1 MRNLLLVAVLGSAL
15 GSPVLNLRPN
25 ELQRSSRSSSSFDDS
40 QAAASRERSLE
51 EETLHLRKKLKK
63 SQQIEKQLQVE
74 LLLRTTERD
83 LLKWRLNG

>member
-1 MRNLLLVAVLGSAL
+1 MILRLMR
-15 GSPVLNLRPN
+15 
-25 ELQRSSRSSSSFDDS
+25 
-40 QAAASRERSLE
+40 RENKLESLE